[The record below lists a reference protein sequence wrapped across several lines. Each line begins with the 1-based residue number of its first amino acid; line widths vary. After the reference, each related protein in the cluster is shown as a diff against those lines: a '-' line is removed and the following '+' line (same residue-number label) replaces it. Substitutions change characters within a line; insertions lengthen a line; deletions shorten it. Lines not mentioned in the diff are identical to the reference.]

1 VSVDDRLARWAQ
13 RDAAIGLDAELTEAR
28 AALSARDAEIA
39 DLRQRNEQLSQ
50 RLAQLAGERDHLARQ
65 VGSSHRRPLWR
76 WVYLRARAVA
86 GKLVRA
92 LEA

>member
-39 DLRQRNEQLSQ
+39 DLRQRNEQLAQ
-50 RLAQLAGERDHLARQ
+50 RVAQLVTERDRLARQ
-65 VGSSHRRPLWR
+65 AGTSHRRPLWR
-76 WVYLRARAVA
+76 WAYLRARAVA
-86 GKLVRA
+86 GKVLRA
-92 LEA
+92 LES